1 MKDSGS
7 NRILA
12 DRPHEEFVGR
22 DAELQQ
28 MLGHAAGGASEEALI
43 VSGPPN
49 AGTSELLKQCFDRLF
64 AERGQI
70 VPFYFQIEKDVRSV
84 RETAVRFVHQF
95 LLQSIAFRRGDPSIL
110 KWIPDMCELSQLVSP
125 ADGHWV
131 DRIVEFCTRDCPA
144 GGENAFID
152 ECFGAP
158 LRAAAS
164 GLRVFVMIDDCHHA
178 VRSNSGREVFDLIKD
193 AYRNAGIPYVLAGR
207 RRFRFDEVSARRLL
221 IEPLSISDAVV
232 LAEQF
237 SERFGVATK
246 PETRDLIAVQFC
258 GDPTFMRSIFQS
270 AAEKK
275 LDLLSFANVEKVY
288 AHEIFGGRIAD
299 IYGSAV
305 RDIAG
310 SLEVQNS
317 IVSLLDVAATLGQKK
332 LSIGAWRE
340 RLAVSEPEFT
350 RILDRLHVRELI
362 RLNSNQVEAMDENDT
377 LADYVSV
384 RFRLE
389 AAGENR
395 ASLFGQSVAAY
406 LKRAPK
412 LMARSYLRNSSVGVR
427 SLLSRFA
434 LQDIP
439 KAAIDYSLFADRIKG
454 LEAAAQFENLNNETE
469 RFRLPKII
477 YTVSTSD
484 IYQPIGALLDGDRTA
499 FGLGVETDGRIEESH
514 DIVWVAAEIES
525 KLEAPAELT
534 EFWCDRFE
542 MAALMSGY
550 LNYKIWLIAPEGFSP
565 EALDVL
571 DQRNAIGSSRRQVEL
586 LREYLGSGISGA
598 ALANSEEYEI
608 TVPMGGDSELIA
620 ANAMEDIARRH
631 RFGLHAINQMKT
643 AIVEASINAAE
654 HSHSPDG
661 KIHHRFAVSD
671 DRMVIT
677 VSNRGVRI
685 QNANGGSSESEEGRR
700 GWGLKLI
707 HKLMDEVRFN
717 AADDGTSI
725 SMTKFRI
732 APETI

>member
-1 MKDSGS
+1 MKDAGP

-12 DRPHEEFVGR
+12 DRWHEEFVGR
-22 DAELQQ
+22 DAEVEQL
-28 MLGHAAGGASEEALI
+28 LGHAAGGSPEDALI

-49 AGTSELLKQCFDRLF
+49 AGTSELLKQSFDRLF
-64 AERGQI
+64 ADRGQV
-70 VPFYFQIEKDVRSV
+70 VPFYFQIDKDVRSV
-84 RETAVRFVHQF
+84 RETAIRFVHQF
-95 LLQSIAFRRGDPSIL
+95 LLQSIAFRRADASIL
-110 KWIPDMCELSQLVSP
+110 KWLPDMCELSQLVSP

-131 DRIVEFCTRDCPA
+131 DRIVEFCTRECPA
-144 GGENAFID
+144 GGENSFID

-164 GLRVFVMIDDCHHA
+164 GLRVFVMIDNCHNA
-178 VRSNSGREVFDLIKD
+178 VRSNIGREVFELIKD

-207 RRFRFDEVSARRLL
+207 RRFRFDEVVARRISL
-221 IEPLSISDAVV
+221 EPLSFEDATV
-232 LAEQF
+232 LAEDL
-237 SERFGVATK
+237 SERYEVATR
-246 PETRDLIAVQFC
+246 PETRDLVAVQFC

-270 AAEKK
+270 AAEKRM
-275 LDLLSFANVEKVY
+275 DLLSFANIEKVY
-288 AHEIFGGRIAD
+288 AHEIFGGRIAE
-299 IYGSAV
+299 IYSSAV

-310 SLEVQNS
+310 SLDVQNS

-427 SLLSRFA
+427 SILSRFA
-434 LQDIP
+434 FQDIP
-439 KAAIDYSLFADRIKG
+439 KAAIDYSAFAERIKG
-454 LEAAAQFENLNNETE
+454 LEADEQAEALNNETE
-469 RFRLPKII
+469 RFRLPNII
-477 YTVSTSD
+477 YTVSTGD
-484 IYQPIGALLDGDRTA
+484 IYQPIGALLDRDRSA
-499 FGLGVETDGRIEESH
+499 FGLGVEADGGFEEGH

-525 KLEAPAELT
+525 KLAASAELT

-550 LNYKIWLIAPEGFSP
+550 MNYKIWLIAPEGFSP

-571 DQRNAIGSSRRQVEL
+571 DERNAIGSSRRQIEI
-586 LREYLGSGISGA
+586 LREYVGHGLAGSEKG
-598 ALANSEEYEI
+598 EEYEI

-631 RFGLHAINQMKT
+631 HFGSHAINQMKT

-677 VSNRGVRI
+677 ISNRGVRI
-685 QNANGGSSESEEGRR
+685 QNSNGGSAESDEGRR

-707 HKLMDEVRFN
+707 HKLMDDVRFE
-717 AADDGTSI
+717 AADDGTII

-732 APETI
+732 ATEAI